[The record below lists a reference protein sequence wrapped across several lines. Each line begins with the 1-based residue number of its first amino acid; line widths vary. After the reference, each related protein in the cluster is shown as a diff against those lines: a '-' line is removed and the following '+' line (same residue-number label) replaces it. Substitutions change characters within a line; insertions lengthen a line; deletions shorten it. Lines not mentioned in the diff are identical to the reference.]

1 MSTKSSL
8 SRQWL
13 KREDKIAFDERLGRL
28 EWLEANMPVFEFQI
42 FPGGYLS
49 KSLFE
54 EVRYCFVYGQF
65 LAVIMLGLGFIERVF
80 AADLYGDARNDME
93 RANLATLMREELA
106 RGTISQV
113 EYEQLEQARKN
124 RNTVVHFRAPGRPE
138 SIERRSIEHSERPYI
153 LFEED
158 ARNVISIIFHLLQRW
173 PFSI

>member
-1 MSTKSSL
+1 MVAKSSV

-13 KREDKIAFDERLGRL
+13 SREDKIAFDERLGRL
-28 EWLEANMPVFEFQI
+28 EWLEANMPAVELQL

-54 EVRYCFVYGQF
+54 EARYCFVYGQF

-80 AADLYGDARNDME
+80 AADLYGDARNDLE
-93 RANLATLMREELA
+93 RANLATLIREELA

-113 EYEQLEQARKN
+113 EFEQLEHARKN
-124 RNTVVHFRAPGRPE
+124 RNTVVHFRAPGHSE
-138 SIERRSIEHSERPYI
+138 SIERRSIERSERPYA

-158 ARNVISIIFHLLQRW
+158 ARNVVSIIFHLLQRW

>member
-1 MSTKSSL
+1 MATKSSI
-8 SRQWL
+8 SQQWL
-13 KREDKIAFDERLGRL
+13 RREDKIAFDERLGRL
-28 EWLEANMPVFEFQI
+28 EWLEANMPAVEFQL

-54 EVRYCFVYGQF
+54 EARYCFAYGQF

-80 AADLYGDARNDME
+80 AADLYADARNDLE
-93 RANLATLMREELA
+93 RANLATLMREEFV

-113 EYEQLEQARKN
+113 EFEQLDQARKN
-124 RNTVVHFRAPGRPE
+124 RNTVVHFRAPGHPE
-138 SIERRSIEHSERPYI
+138 SIERRSIERSERPYA

-158 ARNVISIIFHLLQRW
+158 ACNVISIVFQLLQRW